1 MTGPIGSAAVGGGTA
16 GAVPGVRTVV
26 LVKQVPLEGGSG
38 DLGLDGRLRRTDAE
52 AEMNPWCRRAVAQAV
67 RLATGPGGLSTAV
80 TMGPARAV
88 DVLREALACGA
99 DEALH
104 LTDPEWAGAD
114 CLVTARALAAAVDAH
129 TDAEV
134 VLVGLSSV
142 DGNTTAVGP
151 MVAELLGLPFVGA
164 ALDIDVAE
172 EDGTR
177 VLRTTLQ
184 SDEGLRSVQV
194 ALPAV
199 VAVAERS
206 CRPAKAPADTWPGTD
221 RVRTLAR
228 ADLGHRGPERSPT
241 RVTGFRRQARSRTPV
256 LLSGTVDEQV
266 ERALDL
272 WQSRTEGNPAP
283 PRPVPAVPARPR
295 SPHGRV
301 LALTG
306 PAGTAEPRALL
317 GEAAAVAARLGAQV
331 TAVVQP
337 DTDTGAFA
345 SWGADE
351 LLVLGGEAARPAAAA
366 LHSWITAHG
375 RPSALLGAARSW
387 EREVL
392 GRLAARLDSGL
403 MSDLVAVEARADV
416 AGGPRLT
423 GSKPSGQ
430 ATFAE
435 IDSLGPVQIATLRTG
450 SLPLRAPRS
459 RTNTALPVRRV
470 EVPPDPALRAG
481 PLEPDG
487 DYDALERARVVIG
500 VGQGVDPGRYAELE
514 PLRLLLGAE
523 LAATRKVTDAGR
535 LAHSR
540 QLGITARAIAPELY
554 LALGISGSTRHMSG
568 VERATTV
575 LAVNH
580 DAAAPVFDQCDIGI
594 VADWAEAVS
603 ALCAALDKRPDL
615 TGGPVAEAGD

>member
-1 MTGPIGSAAVGGGTA
+1 MTGPIGSTERGGAA
-16 GAVPGVRTVV
+16 GAAPALRTVA
-26 LVKQVPLEGGSG
+26 LVKQVPRDGGSG
-38 DLGLDGRLRRTDAE
+38 DLGLDGRLRRTDGD
-52 AEMNPWCRRAVAQAV
+52 AEMNPWCRRALAQAV
-67 RLATGPGGLSTAV
+67 RLAAGHGGLSTAV

-88 DVLREALACGA
+88 DVLREALACGVG
-99 DEALH
+99 EALH
-104 LTDPEWAGAD
+104 LTDPAWAGAD

-134 VLVGLSSV
+134 ILVGLSSV

-164 ALDIDVAE
+164 ALEIEVAE
-172 EDGTR
+172 EDGAR

-184 SDEGLRSVQV
+184 SDEGLRRVRV

-206 CRPAKAPADTWPGTD
+206 CQPAKAPADTWPGTD
-221 RVRTLAR
+221 RVRTLTR
-228 ADLGHRGPERSPT
+228 TDLGHSGPVRSPT
-241 RVTGFRRQARSRTPV
+241 RVTGFRRQARTRTPV

-266 ERALDL
+266 EQALDL
-272 WQSRTEGNPAP
+272 WQSRRGRAAAP
-283 PRPVPAVPARPR
+283 PRRSPAVPPHPSR
-295 SPHGRV
+295 PHGRV
-301 LALTG
+301 LVLTG
-306 PAGTAEPRALL
+306 PAETAEPRALL
-317 GEAAAVAARLGAQV
+317 GEAAAVAAHLGAQV

-337 DTDTGAFA
+337 GTDTGPFA

-351 LLVLGGEAARPAAAA
+351 LVVLGGEAARPAAAA
-366 LHSWITAHG
+366 LHSWIRAHG
-375 RPSALLGAARSW
+375 RPLALLGAARSW

-403 MSDLVAVEARADV
+403 MSDLVAVGARADV
-416 AGGPRLT
+416 AGGPRLVGT
-423 GSKPSGQ
+423 KPSGQ
-430 ATFAE
+430 ATLAE

-450 SLPLRAPRS
+450 SLPLRTPRAMSAAP
-459 RTNTALPVRRV
+459 PVRCLD
-470 EVPPDPALRAG
+470 VPPDPVLQEG

-500 VGQGVDPGRYAELE
+500 VGQGVDPDRYAELE
-514 PLRLLLGAE
+514 PLRQLLGAE
-523 LAATRKVTDAGR
+523 LAATRKVTDTGR
-535 LAHSR
+535 LPHSR

-554 LALGISGSTRHMSG
+554 VALGISGSTRHMSG

-580 DAAAPVFDQCDIGI
+580 DAAAPVFEQCDIGI
-594 VADWAEAVS
+594 VADWAEAVR
-603 ALCAALDKRPDL
+603 ALCAALEKRPDL
-615 TGGPVAEAGD
+615 TGEPPAEPGD